1 MLFTDFIYHILTR
14 RNDMAFNDLLLR
26 TLNGEKTD
34 RPPVWFMRQAG
45 RYMKEYRDVRSKV
58 SFLELCKS
66 PELCTEVTLQPIRA
80 FGFDNAILFSDILI
94 PVEPMG
100 IQLDFNPAPIIAN
113 PVRTLADAD
122 RLRVIDPAK
131 DVPFVMETVK
141 MLVKA
146 LDVPLIGFSGA
157 PFTLACYM
165 VEGKGSKNFEHIKIM
180 MHTEPKA
187 YAVLMEKLTESTL
200 KYLQAQADAGA
211 HVLQMFDT
219 WAGVLSPY
227 DYEKFVFPYVSHI
240 ADNIKDTP
248 LIYFAKDSYS
258 FYDTIGRL
266 KCAGMGVDWKT
277 KLVDADEKLGRGKF
291 ALQGNFDPV
300 LLFGSKEAIKEQAE
314 IILAEGKTLKGH
326 IFNLGHGILPPT
338 PVENVEYLVKIVKG
352 LA

>member
-1 MLFTDFIYHILTR
+1 
-14 RNDMAFNDLLLR
+14 MAFNDLLMR

-45 RYMKEYRDVRSKV
+45 RYMKEYREVRSKV
-58 SFLELCKS
+58 TFLELCKS

-100 IQLDFNPAPIIAN
+100 IKLDFDPAPVIAN

-122 RLRVIDPAK
+122 KLREIDPAK
-131 DVPFVMETVK
+131 DVPFVIETVK

-187 YAVLMEKLTESTL
+187 YAVLMEKLASSTL
-200 KYLQAQADAGA
+200 KYLQAQIDAGA
-211 HVLQMFDT
+211 HVVQMFDT

-227 DYEKFVFPYVSHI
+227 DYEKFVFPYVKHI
-240 ADNIKDTP
+240 ADNIKGAP
-248 LIYFAKDSYS
+248 LIYFAKDAYS
-258 FYDTIGRL
+258 FYDTIGKL
-266 KCAGMGVDWKT
+266 NCAGMGVDWKT
-277 KLVDADEKLGRGKF
+277 RLVDADAKLGSGKYV
-291 ALQGNFDPV
+291 LQGNFDPV

-314 IILAEGKTLKGH
+314 KILEEGRTLKGH

-338 PVENVEYLVKIVKG
+338 PVENVDYLVKIVKG

>member
-1 MLFTDFIYHILTR
+1 
-14 RNDMAFNDLLLR
+14 MAFNDLLIR

-45 RYMKEYRDVRSKV
+45 RYMKEYREVRSKV
-58 SFLELCKS
+58 TFLELCKS

-80 FGFDNAILFSDILI
+80 LGFDNAILFSDILI

-100 IQLDFNPAPIIAN
+100 IKLDFNPAPKIAN

-122 RLRVIDPAK
+122 KLRVIDPEK
-131 DVPFVMETVK
+131 DVPFVKETVK

-165 VEGKGSKNFEHIKIM
+165 VEGAGSKNFENIKIL
-180 MHTEPKA
+180 MHTDPKA
-187 YAVLMEKLTESTL
+187 YSVLMEKLTESTV
-200 KYLQAQADAGA
+200 KYLQMQIDNGA
-211 HVLQMFDT
+211 HVAQMFDT

-227 DYEKFVFPYVSHI
+227 DYEKYVFPYVKHI
-240 ADNIKDTP
+240 ADNLKGAP

-258 FYDTIGRL
+258 FFDTIGKL
-266 KCAGMGVDWKT
+266 NCAGIGVDWKA
-277 KLVDADEKLGRGKF
+277 KLTDSDERLGKGRF
-291 ALQGNFDPV
+291 VLQGNFDPV

-314 IILAEGKTLKGH
+314 KILAEGRTLKGH
-326 IFNLGHGILPPT
+326 IFNLGHGILPTT
-338 PVENVEYLVKIVKG
+338 PVENVDYLIKVAKG

>member
-1 MLFTDFIYHILTR
+1 MEQK
-14 RNDMAFNDLLLR
+14 MAFNDLLLR

-45 RYMKEYRDVRSKV
+45 RYMKEYREVRSKV
-58 SFLELCKS
+58 TFLELCKS

-100 IQLDFNPAPIIAN
+100 IELDFNPAPLIAN

-122 RLRVIDPAK
+122 KLREIDPAK
-131 DVPFVMETVK
+131 DVPFVLETVK

-187 YAVLMEKLTESTL
+187 YAVLMEKLTNSTL
-200 KYLQAQADAGA
+200 KYLQAQVDAGA
-211 HVLQMFDT
+211 HVVQMFDT
-219 WAGVLSPY
+219 WAGILSPY
-227 DYEKFVFPYVSHI
+227 DYEKFVFPYVKYI
-240 ADNIKDTP
+240 VDNIKGAP
-248 LIYFAKDSYS
+248 MIYFAKDSYS
-258 FYDTIGRL
+258 FSDTMGKL
-266 KCAGMGVDWKT
+266 NCAGMGVDWKT
-277 KLVDADEKLGRGKF
+277 KLVDADAKLGAGKYV
-291 ALQGNFDPV
+291 LQGNFDPV
-300 LLFGSKEAIKEQAE
+300 LLFGSKEAIKEQADQ
-314 IILAEGKTLKGH
+314 ILAEGKTLKGH
-326 IFNLGHGILPPT
+326 IFNLGHGILPTT
-338 PVENVEYLVKIVKG
+338 PVENVDYLVKLVKG
-352 LA
+352 QA